1 MNHGETLR
9 KLRIN
14 KGYTQDYVAKKLGI
28 NQTSYSK
35 WEHQEYLKE
44 EKLLKVLVILEI
56 TMKEVNNFEEEFDP
70 SKPKLGE
77 LEVMNNILKI
87 IESQD
92 TILKKMEELENG
104 IKLLKSEKGS
114 RNNIYKPRIARIS
127 SNTGANDNVA

>member
-56 TMKEVNNFEEEFDP
+56 TMKEVNNFVEEFDP

-77 LEVMNNILKI
+77 LEVMSNILKI

-114 RNNIYKPRIARIS
+114 RNNI
-127 SNTGANDNVA
+127 